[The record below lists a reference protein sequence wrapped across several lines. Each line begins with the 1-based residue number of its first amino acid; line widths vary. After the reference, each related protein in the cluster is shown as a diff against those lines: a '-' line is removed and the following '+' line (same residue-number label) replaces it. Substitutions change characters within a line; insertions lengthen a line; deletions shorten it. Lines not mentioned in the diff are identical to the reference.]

1 MDAHT
6 IELIITI
13 VCSVMASSGFW
24 AIIQHF
30 IVKNDSSSKLLLG
43 LAHDRIMWLGKRYLK
58 RGYITVEEYE
68 NLVTYLYEP
77 YIDRGGN
84 GSAKMI
90 MNQVMKLDIKANEI
104 PKKEKK
110 SDE

>member
-6 IELIITI
+6 IELIVTI
-13 VCSVMASSGFW
+13 VCAVLASSGFW
-24 AIIQHF
+24 AVIQHF
-30 IVKNDSSSKLLLG
+30 ITKNDSSSKLLLG
-43 LAHDRIMWLGKRYLK
+43 LAHDRIMWLGKGYLK

-84 GSAKMI
+84 GSVKMI
-90 MNQVMKLDIKANEI
+90 MNQVVKLDIRSDDF
-104 PKKEKK
+104 PKGEKK
-110 SDE
+110 QDE

>member
-1 MDAHT
+1 MSSHT
-6 IELIITI
+6 IELIVTI

-30 IVKNDSSSKLLLG
+30 ISKKDSSSKLLLG
-43 LAHDRIMWLGKRYLK
+43 LAHDRIMWLGKSYLK

-68 NLVTYLYEP
+68 NIVTYLYEP
-77 YIDRGGN
+77 YLERGGN

-90 MNQVMKLDIKANEI
+90 MDQVLKLEI
-104 PKKEKK
+104 RPTETQ
-110 SDE
+110 

>member
-1 MDAHT
+1 MSSHT

-24 AIIQHF
+24 AIVQHF
-30 IVKNDSSSKLLLG
+30 INKNDSSSKLLLG
-43 LAHDRIMWLGKRYLK
+43 LAHDRIMWLGKSYLK

-68 NLVTYLYEP
+68 NIVTYLYEP
-77 YIDRGGN
+77 YLERGGN

-90 MNQVMKLDIKANEI
+90 MDQVLKLEI
-104 PKKEKK
+104 RSTEM
-110 SDE
+110 